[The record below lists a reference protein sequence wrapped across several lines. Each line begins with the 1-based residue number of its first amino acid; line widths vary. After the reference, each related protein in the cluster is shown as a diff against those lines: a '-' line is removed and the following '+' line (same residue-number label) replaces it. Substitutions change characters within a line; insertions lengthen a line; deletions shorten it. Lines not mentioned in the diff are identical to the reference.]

1 MKNIN
6 LNRLLI
12 LSLVIMIAGFGYA
25 NANSYSQEEA
35 NNVDDPSAQYLNEI
49 EIDDVFCSKADPNR
63 VFVILDHYDHIITQG
78 KCSDV
83 MVKFFLSISDPLL
96 EVDNIKYY
104 RLEYHK
110 ATILEGNLVIED

>member
-1 MKNIN
+1 MKNIK
-6 LNRLLI
+6 LNQILI
-12 LSLVIMIAGFGYA
+12 LSLVIIIAGFGYA
-25 NANSYSQEEA
+25 DANSYSQKE
-35 NNVDDPSAQYLNEI
+35 NKNVDDSSAQYLNGI

-63 VFVILDHYDHIITQG
+63 VFIILDHYDHIITQG

-104 RLEYHK
+104 RLEYQK
-110 ATILEGNLVIED
+110 ASILEGNLVIED